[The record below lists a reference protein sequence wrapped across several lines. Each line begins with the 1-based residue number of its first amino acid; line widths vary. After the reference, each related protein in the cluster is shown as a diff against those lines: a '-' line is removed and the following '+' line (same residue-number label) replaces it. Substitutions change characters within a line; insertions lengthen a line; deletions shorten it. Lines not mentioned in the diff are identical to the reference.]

1 MVTKEEILKIAKLS
15 KLTVSEEELETLT
28 HDMQQIIAFADT
40 INAAVDESGE
50 FDNSNNLSNAFR
62 EDVVVPS
69 YDRTQILQNVDGGED
84 GFFPV
89 KKIVK

>member
-40 INAAVDESGE
+40 INAAVDESDE
-50 FDNSNNLSNAFR
+50 FDNINNLSNAFR

-69 YDRTQILQNVDGGED
+69 YDRTQILRNVDGGED